1 MVRLTPKIMLAFKK
15 LASTTSPELHVES
28 KQSPIYRVFFWM
40 LMGPSTSVSRAYDLA
55 FLGGFCNKRALAI
68 TMLHS
73 FTKIMGGF
81 PTDILSPFQ
90 PICPP
95 GDTRS
100 CVTCPDVQDW
110 PGLEQEML
118 SLIHI

>member
-1 MVRLTPKIMLAFKK
+1 MLLDAYGAFA
-15 LASTTSPELHVES
+15 LSL
-28 KQSPIYRVFFWM
+28 
-40 LMGPSTSVSRAYDLA
+40 RAYDLA
-55 FLGGFCNKRALAI
+55 FLGVFCNKRALAI

-73 FTKIMGGF
+73 FPEIMGGF

-110 PGLEQEML
+110 PGLEQEMCPVGPL
-118 SLIHI
+118 SRR